1 MKLKAYLRGLGIGIL
16 VTAVIMGIALG
27 KKGSMTDA
35 EVKERAYELGMTED
49 KSGVLADDLS
59 HSGTEADKPDVADT
73 DSSAGIVKTPVSDND
88 VSVNDVV
95 KADETDDEPMVKQPE
110 TAEPKAAET
119 EPAETKAEEPKAEET
134 KVEEKK
140 AEEPKVEEKKEE
152 TKTEV
157 KDPAESKKTDTKT
170 DETKSE
176 DTKTDN
182 GSDKKITVKSG
193 EGSYTVALKMKE
205 AGIIINA
212 EDFDSYLCKKGYDR
226 KIGPGTYNMNSKM
239 SYDELAKK
247 LVVGE

>member
-59 HSGTEADKPDVADT
+59 HSDTEADKPDVADT

-88 VSVNDVV
+88 VSENDVV
-95 KADETDDEPMVKQPE
+95 KADETDETDDEPMVKQPE
-110 TAEPKAAET
+110 TAEPKAADT

-134 KVEEKK
+134 KVEEPK
-140 AEEPKVEEKKEE
+140 AEETKVEEKKE
-152 TKTEV
+152 
-157 KDPAESKKTDTKT
+157 
-170 DETKSE
+170 ETKSE